1 MLRDD
6 VDDENDDIIN
16 DIVSKYGRGDKSIKK
31 CQTCDYEKVIYS
43 DGVHTTESG
52 CMMVYCEEEPFSCP
66 NCDSSNETVNVEVNQ
81 QTVAENRAIEY
92 DKGNDKP
99 KPDLGEKSLG
109 NTYKLGKK
117 QKKKRSSIEKS
128 MDAVLEQFRA
138 MSNDDFERYKKLE
151 EFKLEK
157 EQQFQLEQMRLEN
170 ERRNQERE
178 HELKIFQLLFGNQAT
193 QNIQSTGS
201 SSQMFAQTYV
211 SFQQQTF
218 GNGCTSI
225 QTPGCSF
232 VDSND
237 DEEKTYFR
245 L

>member
-1 MLRDD
+1 MMLMMKMMTSLMILSVSMVEVINPSKDYDD
-6 VDDENDDIIN
+6 YE
-16 DIVSKYGRGDKSIKK
+16 K
-31 CQTCDYEKVIYS
+31 TCDYEKVIYS
-43 DGVHTTESG
+43 DGAHTTENG
-52 CMMVYCEEEPFSCP
+52 CMMVYFEEEPFSCP

-157 EQQFQLEQMRLEN
+157 SESTIS
-170 ERRNQERE
+170 NQPSDRGFI
-178 HELKIFQLLFGNQAT
+178 HNA
-193 QNIQSTGS
+193 
-201 SSQMFAQTYV
+201 
-211 SFQQQTF
+211 SF
-218 GNGCTSI
+218 
-225 QTPGCSF
+225 
-232 VDSND
+232 D
-237 DEEKTYFR
+237 DC
-245 L
+245 